1 MKIYHLSFFRYL
13 YYSKPFLAYYA
24 SFHVLTCI
32 IHSLNERKKLN
43 ITPLSRFSFFDDI
56 FLSAVKQ
63 LKSLVKVFLEKMLRT
78 KERLLGNLRPLRR
91 SHQRYCN
98 RTQLSISPFFPE
110 FHLRSQHCSLET
122 RENELRE
129 RIPVPHENYLKCI
142 SSSRPCCE
150 GYFCLLF
157 SWPSHLVYFH
167 ANVTCFATKH
177 LKFDNRYS
185 YKGAKGLSCWHVFDQ
200 RVSLTIPGLYGE
212 TRPKERYLFQASGL
226 WIKGR
231 DFTCWSI

>member
-1 MKIYHLSFFRYL
+1 MFIISFSHLFHRVKIYHLSFFCYL

-32 IHSLNERKKLN
+32 IHSLNEHKKLN

-122 RENELRE
+122 REN
-129 RIPVPHENYLKCI
+129 
-142 SSSRPCCE
+142 
-150 GYFCLLF
+150 
-157 SWPSHLVYFH
+157 
-167 ANVTCFATKH
+167 
-177 LKFDNRYS
+177 
-185 YKGAKGLSCWHVFDQ
+185 
-200 RVSLTIPGLYGE
+200 
-212 TRPKERYLFQASGL
+212 
-226 WIKGR
+226 
-231 DFTCWSI
+231 

>member
-1 MKIYHLSFFRYL
+1 
-13 YYSKPFLAYYA
+13 
-24 SFHVLTCI
+24 
-32 IHSLNERKKLN
+32 
-43 ITPLSRFSFFDDI
+43 
-56 FLSAVKQ
+56 
-63 LKSLVKVFLEKMLRT
+63 MLRT
-78 KERLLGNLRPLRR
+78 KKRLLGNLRSLRR

-98 RTQLSISPFFPE
+98 RMQLSISPFLPE

-150 GYFCLLF
+150 GHFCLLF
-157 SWPSHLVYFH
+157 SWPSHVVYFH

-185 YKGAKGLSCWHVFDQ
+185 YKGAKGISCWHVFDQ
-200 RVSLTIPGLYGE
+200 RVSLTIPRLYGE
-212 TRPKERYLFQASGL
+212 TRPKKRYLFQASGL

>member
-1 MKIYHLSFFRYL
+1 MFIISFSHLFHRVKIYHLSFFRYL
-13 YYSKPFLAYYA
+13 YYSKPLLAYYA

-32 IHSLNERKKLN
+32 IHSLNEHKKLN

-56 FLSAVKQ
+56 FVSAVKQ

-98 RTQLSISPFFPE
+98 RMQLSISPFLPE

-129 RIPVPHENYLKCI
+129 RIPVPHENYLKSI

-157 SWPSHLVYFH
+157 S
-167 ANVTCFATKH
+167 
-177 LKFDNRYS
+177 
-185 YKGAKGLSCWHVFDQ
+185 
-200 RVSLTIPGLYGE
+200 
-212 TRPKERYLFQASGL
+212 
-226 WIKGR
+226 
-231 DFTCWSI
+231 

>member
-1 MKIYHLSFFRYL
+1 MNLLYIYSLALHPWVRILRSSSGLRAPAKWLGGHRFVSCRELRFFSLVCPTFVTCSLFHFHICFL

-32 IHSLNERKKLN
+32 IHSLNEHKKLN

-78 KERLLGNLRPLRR
+78 KERLLGNIIPLRR
-91 SHQRYCN
+91 SDQRYCN

-129 RIPVPHENYLKCI
+129 RIPVPHESYLKSI
-142 SSSRPCCE
+142 SSSHPCC
-150 GYFCLLF
+150 
-157 SWPSHLVYFH
+157 
-167 ANVTCFATKH
+167 
-177 LKFDNRYS
+177 
-185 YKGAKGLSCWHVFDQ
+185 
-200 RVSLTIPGLYGE
+200 
-212 TRPKERYLFQASGL
+212 
-226 WIKGR
+226 
-231 DFTCWSI
+231 

>member
-1 MKIYHLSFFRYL
+1 MFIISFSHLFHLVKIYHLSFFRYL

-32 IHSLNERKKLN
+32 IHSLNEHKKLN

-129 RIPVPHENYLKCI
+129 RIPVPYESLIFQVRTLAAKVI
-142 SSSRPCCE
+142 FVCC
-150 GYFCLLF
+150 FRDPATWSTF
-157 SWPSHLVYFH
+157 TRTWLVSPP
-167 ANVTCFATKH
+167 NI
-177 LKFDNRYS
+177 
-185 YKGAKGLSCWHVFDQ
+185 W
-200 RVSLTIPGLYGE
+200 SLTTVTVIRAL
-212 TRPKERYLFQASGL
+212 KA
-226 WIKGR
+226 
-231 DFTCWSI
+231 